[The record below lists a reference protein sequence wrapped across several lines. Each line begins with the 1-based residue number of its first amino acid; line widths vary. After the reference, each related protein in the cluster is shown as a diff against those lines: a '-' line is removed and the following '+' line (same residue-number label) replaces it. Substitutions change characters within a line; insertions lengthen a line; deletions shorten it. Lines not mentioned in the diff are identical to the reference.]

1 MEKLTLQLA
10 KQEDEMRRL
19 VLDLNKF
26 KSPGLIKDLHVEI
39 VPRNQ
44 KNFERVSKII
54 EKNATFTPQLIYK
67 SAFLPEFKVI
77 IDKLV
82 SLDFIY
88 PSDNG

>member
-1 MEKLTLQLA
+1 MQLA

-19 VLDLNKF
+19 VFDLNKF
-26 KSPGLIKDLHVEI
+26 KSPGLIKDLHLNI

-44 KNFERVSKII
+44 TNFERVSKTI

-67 SAFLPEFKVI
+67 SAFLAEFKVT

-88 PSDNG
+88 PNDNL